1 MSEFAI
7 AFDVDSLEQ
16 ALELDRRLGQGPEY
30 AKVGLQLFTAAGP
43 DAVRGLLARGRRVFL
58 DLKLHDIP
66 NTVEHAAA
74 EAAKLGCEMLTVH
87 ALGGQDMIRAAVEG
101 ASRGDKGTRVV
112 AVTLLTSQDPERLP
126 PGFARPFAL
135 HRVLAEQLEMAEL
148 AGASGIVCSAAD
160 LPGIRAHH
168 PMPFLAVTPG
178 IRPAHMGH
186 DDQRRV
192 TTVADAVRLG
202 AGILV
207 LGRAVTAA
215 PDPAAALAHARVEAH
230 GAATAARP

>member
-1 MSEFAI
+1 
-7 AFDVDSLEQ
+7 
-16 ALELDRRLGQGPEY
+16 
-30 AKVGLQLFTAAGP
+30 
-43 DAVRGLLARGRRVFL
+43 
-58 DLKLHDIP
+58 
-66 NTVEHAAA
+66 
-74 EAAKLGCEMLTVH
+74 
-87 ALGGQDMIRAAVEG
+87 
-101 ASRGDKGTRVV
+101 
-112 AVTLLTSQDPERLP
+112 
-126 PGFARPFAL
+126 
-135 HRVLAEQLEMAEL
+135 MAEL

-202 AGILV
+202 AGVLV

-215 PDPAAALAHARVEAH
+215 PDPAVALAHARVEAH
-230 GAATAARP
+230 GAAAAARP